1 MPYIIIAF
9 GLKVAV
15 QDSRQTDEGKRLL
28 HESAP
33 FLDTPMICMLNETSH
48 N

>member
-9 GLKVAV
+9 YLKVAV
-15 QDSRQTDEGKRLL
+15 QDNHKTGEGKRLL

-33 FLDTPMICMLNETSH
+33 FLDTPMICMLKETSH